1 MDIRWRESKT
11 KLKVTENVDVED
23 VEQASLD
30 TKISSSYVGF
40 RLLEEMGWKA
50 KGLGKQEQWTGDS
63 VLGKQEEDDYFTAE
77 ENKLDIEIEET
88 EESAKKREDDEPL
101 FLFYVAVQ
109 RYERNARVKRGGMT
123 KMADA
128 RKQQQMQQ
136 NKQEEDPENVPA
148 SSPAKTTVIE
158 VWLFYQRA
166 AVYQRC
172 RNTG

>member
-1 MDIRWRESKT
+1 MCSIANYTRPHR
-11 KLKVTENVDVED
+11 VTENVDVED

>member
-1 MDIRWRESKT
+1 MEILLFENMQGTMKMKKRGSW
-11 KLKVTENVDVED
+11 VTENVDVED

-101 FLFYVAVQ
+101 
-109 RYERNARVKRGGMT
+109 
-123 KMADA
+123 ADA